1 MVPLPTHPSHSPS
14 RPRQPPFFA
23 LPSPAHSAWLRPG
36 ESHPKCELNVPV
48 LHPTVQGITFVRT
61 AGSHVK
67 PALPLRAERASE
79 NPKPDLHRLPPGTSA
94 GSPEP
99 TVPPWRYRALRGR
112 AGPSWAGA
120 SKHPPL
126 FAATLDRKQ
135 FPGPEPCCRLS
146 SDSTQA
152 SHRPRLPARG
162 LRWDS
167 GDGKGKAA
175 FSPEAAVDGH
185 VLPCPRTQVGI
196 F

>member
-1 MVPLPTHPSHSPS
+1 MQKETKVGIEVANPLTLTQGDYPVSSRCAQCNHIVPLSGRRRPKHESERCS
-14 RPRQPPFFA
+14 RTCSMRGTAIADFKGGQ
-23 LPSPAHSAWLRPG
+23 G
-36 ESHPKCELNVPV
+36 

-126 FAATLDRKQ
+126 FAPTLDRKQ

-146 SDSTQA
+146 TDSTRP
-152 SHRPRLPARG
+152 SHLPRLPARG
-162 LRWDS
+162 FR
-167 GDGKGKAA
+167 
-175 FSPEAAVDGH
+175 
-185 VLPCPRTQVGI
+185 
-196 F
+196 